1 MERLCQGMIRNLICD
16 FFKIA
21 KRTIKNNQD
30 IIAEQCIRTDDE
42 VLQVSNEDEKIVWK
56 SQEKHFNTRFKW
68 VKNFHLVRYVSDV
81 LDLTKTWL
89 ESQSVRWKNGKAAG
103 SSGLWSHQEKQE
115 LTVIWWSFAY
125 QDIKQTITSTN
136 VGTSSQNFL
145 KISFYPFTTLV

>member
-1 MERLCQGMIRNLICD
+1 MIRNLICD

-89 ESQSVRWKNGKAAG
+89 ESQSVR
-103 SSGLWSHQEKQE
+103 
-115 LTVIWWSFAY
+115 
-125 QDIKQTITSTN
+125 
-136 VGTSSQNFL
+136 
-145 KISFYPFTTLV
+145 